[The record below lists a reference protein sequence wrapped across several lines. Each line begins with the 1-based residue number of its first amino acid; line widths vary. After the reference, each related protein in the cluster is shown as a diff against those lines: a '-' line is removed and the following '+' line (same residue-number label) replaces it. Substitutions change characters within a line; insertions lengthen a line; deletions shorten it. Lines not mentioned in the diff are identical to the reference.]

1 MSKLLRQF
9 RYIQIKYRRP
19 DVWEL
24 MTDRTESEMDAVEQA
39 VYHDVDDNEL
49 SMLLRVHQNNGR
61 ALPIGSFT
69 ERKISQVVQGAT
81 GVAPT
86 ALTLLGPNEV
96 LMEFEK
102 ETCVVEVGIK
112 MHAMSEWDD
121 FKVRTHCI
129 LAKRDSL
136 INMYNERELSERE
149 KQLLRDEKLQYQ
161 TQLGQV
167 VDKIGSQIEQL
178 DRKIEAEGPPIP
190 FEIATPPSGSPR
202 QEVQQLVM
210 APGLP
215 HFSGT
220 EPTPRD
226 EGTYDQWK
234 YQVKG
239 MRATCPDS
247 AVRSALITSLRGE
260 ASELVGFVGFNAP
273 MSVILEAIDKRF
285 GKRATTDRLQQE
297 FFQLQQER
305 GERIQHFAS
314 RLERS
319 FRKLQDAFPGRYQE
333 EHLKERL
340 FHGVNQQTR
349 DSMRFLYSR
358 ASTTYDAL
366 LSAIKEAEIEWM
378 ESKGQ
383 ARMKSTMI
391 VDRRDEIEELRKKLD
406 QIMLT
411 MKSNNYK
418 GQKTKKD
425 KRESPS
431 GSGPSSPRVR
441 KDDIRKNLKGPPTTA
456 AGPFKPDQSNFQC
469 HKCGGWGHGWREC
482 ATKGNVDWARI
493 RGESEPKEEK
503 NVPDKDPQ

>member
-1 MSKLLRQF
+1 M
-9 RYIQIKYRRP
+9 
-19 DVWEL
+19 
-24 MTDRTESEMDAVEQA
+24 
-39 VYHDVDDNEL
+39 
-49 SMLLRVHQNNGR
+49 
-61 ALPIGSFT
+61 
-69 ERKISQVVQGAT
+69 
-81 GVAPT
+81 
-86 ALTLLGPNEV
+86 
-96 LMEFEK
+96 
-102 ETCVVEVGIK
+102 C
-112 MHAMSEWDD
+112 
-121 FKVRTHCI
+121 
-129 LAKRDSL
+129 
-136 INMYNERELSERE
+136 NERELSERE

-239 MRATCPDS
+239 MQATCPDS

-333 EHLKERL
+333 EHLEERL

-358 ASTTYDAL
+358 ANTTYDAL

-383 ARMKSTMI
+383 ARMKSTVI
-391 VDRRDEIEELRKKLD
+391 VDRKDEIEELRKKLD

-411 MKSNNYK
+411 MKSNDYR

-441 KDDIRKNLKGPPTTA
+441 KDDIRKNLKGPPTTS

>member
-1 MSKLLRQF
+1 
-9 RYIQIKYRRP
+9 
-19 DVWEL
+19 

-136 INMYNERELSERE
+136 INMCNERELSERE

-383 ARMKSTMI
+383 ARMKSTVI
-391 VDRRDEIEELRKKLD
+391 VDRKDEIEELRKKLD

-411 MKSNNYK
+411 MKSNDYR

-425 KRESPS
+425 KWESPS

-441 KDDIRKNLKGPPTTA
+441 KDDIRKNLKGPPTTS